1 MEHVSFVAEKGVEPN
16 MRHAILL
23 VTVMGAALLLAC
35 GLALVSS
42 LGPSGSSVASAQTP
56 PPDERRTEENAGSQ
70 QANAETLSGT
80 LHIVWG
86 DPRPNSDL
94 ETKPGFVL
102 DDGRGPS
109 EELLLD
115 DQVAKPLGGPLALNG
130 ERVVV
135 EGTRVEEDHVR
146 VESIRLAS
154 PEGPSAS
161 ASEGPDPVTGSQPW
175 VTIGCRFGDST
186 GVTPR
191 PQSWF
196 QTQMG
201 GTEPGFDHFW
211 RELSYNSMNLAGSQ
225 AVAWYNLPQPR
236 SFYLSDPQTHF
247 SGHTLN
253 WDLIA
258 RDCTAAADADVFF
271 PNFKGINMMFNQDL
285 DCCAWGGG
293 GTLTRDGQTKSYSM
307 TWMPPWGYNNHS
319 ILAQEMGHGFGL
331 PHSSGP
337 YSQTYDSKW
346 DPMSSGGTCSPAH
359 ATYGCLGDHT
369 IAFHKDMQGWMP
381 ASRKY
386 VAASNS
392 DQTITLERLG
402 MPATTSGYLMAQIP
416 IAGSS
421 TQFYTVEARRL
432 AGYDSLGP
440 IPGEAVVIHK
450 VNTTLEDRN
459 AQVVDPDNNG
469 NANDAGAMWLPE
481 ETFTDSANGIAV
493 QVTGST
499 TTGYTVRVQNGV
511 QNGSQPTIVSSTPTP
526 EKTGVLR
533 KTNVTTSFSKEM
545 NKTTLNKYNVT
556 LYKSG
561 NSTQLG
567 ATVTPSSDGMS
578 VKLNPYGSTTKL
590 LAART
595 WYQAVIWK
603 DAEGV
608 KDIEGNVL
616 KGSGNY
622 QESSGGS
629 YVYWWFKT
637 GLR

>member
-1 MEHVSFVAEKGVEPN
+1 MEHVSFIAEKGVEPN

-23 VTVMGAALLLAC
+23 VTVMGAALLIAC

-146 VESIRLAS
+146 VQSIRLAS

-161 ASEGPDPVTGSQPW
+161 AAEGPDPVTGSQPW

-186 GVTPR
+186 GVTPQS
-191 PQSWF
+191 QSWF

-258 RDCTAAADADVFF
+258 RDCTAAADADVF
-271 PNFKGINMMFNQDL
+271 
-285 DCCAWGGG
+285 
-293 GTLTRDGQTKSYSM
+293 
-307 TWMPPWGYNNHS
+307 
-319 ILAQEMGHGFGL
+319 
-331 PHSSGP
+331 
-337 YSQTYDSKW
+337 
-346 DPMSSGGTCSPAH
+346 SP
-359 ATYGCLGDHT
+359 TSR
-369 IAFHKDMQGWMP
+369 
-381 ASRKY
+381 AS
-386 VAASNS
+386 
-392 DQTITLERLG
+392 T
-402 MPATTSGYLMAQIP
+402 
-416 IAGSS
+416 
-421 TQFYTVEARRL
+421 
-432 AGYDSLGP
+432 
-440 IPGEAVVIHK
+440 
-450 VNTTLEDRN
+450 
-459 AQVVDPDNNG
+459 
-469 NANDAGAMWLPE
+469 
-481 ETFTDSANGIAV
+481 
-493 QVTGST
+493 
-499 TTGYTVRVQNGV
+499 
-511 QNGSQPTIVSSTPTP
+511 
-526 EKTGVLR
+526 
-533 KTNVTTSFSKEM
+533 
-545 NKTTLNKYNVT
+545 
-556 LYKSG
+556 
-561 NSTQLG
+561 
-567 ATVTPSSDGMS
+567 
-578 VKLNPYGSTTKL
+578 
-590 LAART
+590 
-595 WYQAVIWK
+595 
-603 DAEGV
+603 
-608 KDIEGNVL
+608 
-616 KGSGNY
+616 
-622 QESSGGS
+622 
-629 YVYWWFKT
+629 
-637 GLR
+637 